1 MWIAA
6 FVCLSLA
13 ARLAAQEGL
22 QDVPGRNRDERM
34 REMFAAFDGDRP
46 GVAVGVFRNGTVL
59 YAAGHGLADL
69 DRKVP
74 IDPDTAFHIASI
86 GKQMTAVCVLM
97 LVEEG
102 KVRLDAPAS
111 KYLKEMRGWAGTV
124 TVRDL
129 LQHTAGIPDAYP
141 AMEEEG
147 KVLTGA
153 DELRLLARGKRLEF
167 EPGSQFQYSDSG
179 YDILGVLI
187 ERVSRQS
194 YPRFLEERVLRP
206 AGMDSSLVYDKP
218 RLRRARRAL
227 GYERAFGYWRLNDD
241 SPLNLLYGS
250 GEVYSTVHDLAR
262 YDRTLFGLHLLRPA
276 SMAEMLKPA
285 VLDDGTVVPYGF
297 GWRVDKDES
306 GETFYAHSGNWL
318 GFSAYLLHYPKDG
331 VAVVIL
337 ANSSEVDAESLA
349 VESAAL
355 FRSQAA
361 PPPASDQI
369 PSKRSISALSSAGSG
384 IERPTE

>member
-1 MWIAA
+1 MWAAA

-13 ARLAAQEGL
+13 ARVTAQEGL
-22 QDVPGRNRDERM
+22 RDVPGRTRDERM
-34 REMFAAFDGDRP
+34 RELFGRFDGERP
-46 GVAVGVFRNGTVL
+46 GVAVGVFRNGKVL

-69 DRKVP
+69 ERRIP
-74 IDPDTAFHIASI
+74 IDPDTAFHLASI
-86 GKQMTAVCVLM
+86 GKQMTAACVMM

-111 KYLKEMRGWAGTV
+111 KYLKEMRGWAGAV

-141 AMEEEG
+141 EMEEAG
-147 KVLTGA
+147 RVLSGA
-153 DELRLLARGKRLEF
+153 DELRLLAREKRLEF

-206 AGMDSSLVYDKP
+206 AGMASSFVYDKAH
-218 RLRRARRAL
+218 LNQARRAL

-250 GEVYSTVHDLAR
+250 GEVYSTVHDLAL
-262 YDRTLFGLHLLRPA
+262 YDQTLFGSRLLRPA
-276 SMAEMLKPA
+276 SMAELLKPA
-285 VLDDGTVVPYGF
+285 VLEDGTVVPYGF

-306 GETFYAHSGNWL
+306 GEPFYAHSGNWL
-318 GFSAYLLHYPKDG
+318 GFSAYYLHYPSDG
-331 VAVVIL
+331 LAVVIL
-337 ANSSEVDAESLA
+337 ANSAEVDTESLA
-349 VESAAL
+349 FESAAV
-355 FRSQAA
+355 FRS
-361 PPPASDQI
+361 PA
-369 PSKRSISALSSAGSG
+369 R
-384 IERPTE
+384 R

>member
-1 MWIAA
+1 MAWRHPIVRFLSMWIAA

-22 QDVPGRNRDERM
+22 QDVPGRTRDERM
-34 REMFAAFDGDRP
+34 REIFAAFDGDRP
-46 GVAVGVFRNGTVL
+46 GVAVGVFRDGAVL

-74 IDPDTAFHIASI
+74 VDPDTAFHIASI

-111 KYLKEMRGWAGTV
+111 KYLKEMRGWAGAV

-141 AMEEEG
+141 AMEERE

-179 YDILGVLI
+179 YDILGVLV

-206 AGMDSSLVYDKP
+206 AGMGSSFVYDKP

-227 GYERAFGYWRLNDD
+227 GYERALGYWRLDDD

-276 SMAEMLKPA
+276 SMAELLKPA
-285 VLDDGTVVPYGF
+285 VLDDGTVIPYGF
-297 GWRVDKDES
+297 GWRVDRDES

-331 VAVVIL
+331 LAVAIL
-337 ANSSEVDAESLA
+337 ANSAEVDAESLA
-349 VESAAL
+349 FEAAAV

-361 PPPASDQI
+361 PPPS
-369 PSKRSISALSSAGSG
+369 R
-384 IERPTE
+384 

>member
-1 MWIAA
+1 MAWRHPIIRVFSMWAAA

-13 ARLAAQEGL
+13 ARVIAQEGL
-22 QDVPGRNRDERM
+22 REVPGRARQERM
-34 REMFAAFDGDRP
+34 REIFAVFDGDRP

-86 GKQMTAVCVLM
+86 GKQMTAACILM

-111 KYLKEMRGWAGTV
+111 RYLKEMRGWAGAV

-141 AMEEEG
+141 EMEEEEG
-147 KVLTGA
+147 KVPTGT
-153 DELRLLARGKRLEF
+153 DELRRLARGKRLEF

-187 ERVSRQS
+187 ERVSHQS
-194 YPRFLEERVLRP
+194 YPRFLEERILRP
-206 AGMDSSLVYDKP
+206 AGMTASFVYDKA
-218 RLRRARRAL
+218 RLGQSRRAL
-227 GYERAFGYWRLNDD
+227 GYERGFGYWKLNDD

-262 YDRTLFGLHLLRPA
+262 YDHTLFGSHLLRPA
-276 SMAEMLKPA
+276 SMAELLKPA
-285 VLDDGTVVPYGF
+285 VLEDGTVVPYGF

-306 GETFYAHSGNWL
+306 GEAFYAHSGNWL
-318 GFSAYLLHYPKDG
+318 GFSAYYLHYPKDG
-331 VAVVIL
+331 LAVVIL
-337 ANSSEVDAESLA
+337 ANSAEVDAEALA
-349 VESAAL
+349 FESAAL

-361 PPPASDQI
+361 PPPA
-369 PSKRSISALSSAGSG
+369 R
-384 IERPTE
+384 